1 MEAVYSRSILSLSAG
16 KVERTMEPH
25 SCSLQHLQSDQ
36 EEETVKVTDSQ
47 LETYTSGLVDIFLV
61 DRLVEQ

>member
-1 MEAVYSRSILSLSAG
+1 MEADYSRSILSLSAG
-16 KVERTMEPH
+16 EVERTVEPQ

>member
-1 MEAVYSRSILSLSAG
+1 MEAAYSRSILSLSAG
-16 KVERTMEPH
+16 EVERTEPQ

-47 LETYTSGLVDIFLV
+47 LETYTSGLLDIFLV